1 MIANF
6 LHSAKLIGDVCVSF
20 NDKCA
25 TGIRAIPENIKKN
38 LDNSLMLVT
47 ALNTKI
53 GYYKAA
59 EIAQTAH
66 KEGLTLKQ
74 VALKLGYLTEKEFD
88 QWVVPEN
95 MVGSLDPIN
104 KS

>member
-1 MIANF
+1 MIQNF
-6 LHSAKLIGDVCVSF
+6 RTPARLIGDVCVSF

-25 TGIRAIPENIKKN
+25 VGIEPLYDNINKN
-38 LDNSLMLVT
+38 LHNSLMLVT

-66 KEGLTLKQ
+66 KKSNFKTNSYRRGMLPQNNLTD
-74 VALKLGYLTEKEFD
+74 G
-88 QWVVPEN
+88 
-95 MVGSLDPIN
+95 
-104 KS
+104 